1 MQDNY
6 DKFKAAGAELIAISS
21 DSVGDTKQTIDK
33 EGLKFVVL
41 ADNDREVIN
50 AYNVVDPG
58 NNRIARPASY
68 IIKQDGTI
76 AWKFLDVRL
85 GNRVPTAEILEELG
99 KL

>member
-21 DSVGDTKQTIDK
+21 DSVGDTKQTIEK

-41 ADNDREVIN
+41 ADNDRDVIT

-68 IIKQDGTI
+68 VIKKDGTV
-76 AWKFLDVRL
+76 AWKSLDPKV
-85 GNRVPTAEILEELG
+85 GRVPTAKILEELG